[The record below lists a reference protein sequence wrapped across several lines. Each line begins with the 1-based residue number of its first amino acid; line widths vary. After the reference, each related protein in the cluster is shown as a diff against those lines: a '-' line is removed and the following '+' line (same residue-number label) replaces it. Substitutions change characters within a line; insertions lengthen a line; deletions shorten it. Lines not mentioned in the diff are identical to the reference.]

1 MRVILTALFIFGSTV
16 SLGLAAS
23 EASSKA
29 QTMRQTGKQI
39 LDVGYEQYQ
48 RGMYSEAK
56 ATLDKAATYREY
68 LSVSDVSKLD
78 ELLKKLST
86 QPSPP
91 AKQPAVQSTA
101 AELLSQARSLAAKG
115 QFAQAKEKYIQ
126 AEQSGQLSNDELSA
140 VEAELTALEQTQASQ
155 SAKPVINQEPVIGQK
170 VEPVVAEQPKPA
182 QQPGVNSQYIE
193 YVPIDTN
200 NVNRPQYVTPAAPSE
215 ANFAVIETNK
225 VNQQP
230 IQPKA
235 QAAPTPQEQ
244 EKESYIEVVKQK
256 QRIQQSYTKAIVND
270 AVAKAKEYADK
281 ENFTAARDEI
291 SRAAAVVEK
300 NKMLLGEDDYK
311 QYKDTLQQLSNEIST
326 RQAEIEKQKAEK
338 AKTEAKASQ
347 ENLRAQ
353 QAADKNKRIQDLLTH
368 SAEYQEQQRY
378 EEALAEINTLLAIDP
393 INREGLRN
401 KQMLED
407 IINLRTQLE
416 IKHEIGQQEEAVLTD
431 TQRSMIP
438 HADLITYPRNWQDI
452 VAKRKP
458 SIISDLSPA
467 DTAVTKELETP
478 VDLSALTPDTPL
490 SEAIKTI
497 QTSVDPPL
505 KIVVHWKDLADNAYI
520 EQDTAIGMQGMSGI
534 PVGKAL
540 KELLNT
546 VSGGG
551 VANISYAVEDGIITI
566 ATKASLPDNLVR
578 KVYNITDLV
587 GTPSNA
593 QTPLNISTSGVSGGG
608 GSSSTGSGQGGGL
621 SRAMNII
628 QMIQQT
634 VTPESWDISGG
645 AGTIT
650 PVGGQGTNDNI
661 IRLII
666 SQTPQIHELIQKL
679 LDDLRKSGQ
688 VSIEARFLFV
698 TENFLEDIG
707 FGINTIQVGPRGK
720 LGQMT
725 FSFNSAGNTAPNPTS
740 IEGSF
745 GSSSLTPLTQAVNLS
760 NIGGVQ
766 YNLLDDLQVSF
777 FLNAV
782 QAHRDAKTLTAPR
795 VTVRSGEQ
803 AYISV
808 TKDTAYISNYT
819 FTDITTGTTVGGTP
833 IVRTVAS
840 PTTTLA
846 GGGVVLN
853 VTPIISDD
861 KKYVILDI
869 HTNYT
874 KATLAASFVFGT
886 STTQEYPISLPTFEA
901 SQIETRVNV
910 PDQGTLLIGGQKL
923 GAEINLE
930 SGVPG
935 LSKVPIIGRLFDS
948 RSKVKDQEVLLIL
961 VKPSIILQEEKE
973 REFLAPL
980 EE

>member
-1 MRVILTALFIFGSTV
+1 VSISVLMTRWSMRVILTALFIFGSTV
-16 SLGLAAS
+16 SLSLAAS

-56 ATLDKAATYREY
+56 TTLDKAATYREY

-91 AKQPAVQSTA
+91 VKQPAVQNTA
-101 AELLSQARSLAAKG
+101 AELLSQARSFASKG

-126 AEQSGQLSNDELSA
+126 AEQSGQLSNEELSA
-140 VEAELTALEQTQASQ
+140 VEAELTALEQIQATQTT
-155 SAKPVINQEPVIGQK
+155 KPVIERK
-170 VEPVVAEQPKPA
+170 VEPVITEQSQPVQP

-193 YVPIDTN
+193 FVPVDAN
-200 NVNRPQYVTPAAPSE
+200 SVNQSQYVTPAAPSK
-215 ANFAVIETNK
+215 ANSAIIGTNK

-230 IQPKA
+230 IQPKIYA
-235 QAAPTPQEQ
+235 TPTPQEQ

-311 QYKDTLQQLSNEIST
+311 QYKDTLQQLSNGIST
-326 RQAEIEKQKAEK
+326 RQADIEKQKAEK
-338 AKTEAKASQ
+338 AKVEAKASQ

-393 INREGLRN
+393 TNREGLRN

-416 IKHEIGQQEEAVLTD
+416 IKHDIGKQEEAVLTD

-438 HADLITYPRNWQDI
+438 HADLFTYPRNWQDI

-458 SIISDLSPA
+458 DIISGLSPA
-467 DTAVTKELETP
+467 DAAVTKELETP

-534 PVGKAL
+534 PVGKVL
-540 KELLNT
+540 KELLNA
-546 VSGGG
+546 VSGG

-566 ATKASLPDNLVR
+566 ATKASLPDNLVTN
-578 KVYNITDLV
+578 VYDITDLV
-587 GTPSNA
+587 GTPSTA
-593 QTPLNISTSGVSGGG
+593 QTQLNISTSGLSGGG
-608 GSSSTGSGQGGGL
+608 TSSSSGSTSGQGPAL
-621 SRAMNII
+621 NVSTVI
-628 QMIQQT
+628 QMIQET
-634 VTPESWDISGG
+634 IVPESWLLNGG
-645 AGTIT
+645 AGTI
-650 PVGGQGTNDNI
+650 GEHGN
-661 IRLII
+661 RLVIN
-666 SQTPQIHELIQKL
+666 QTPQIHELISKL
-679 LDDLRKSGQ
+679 LDHLRKSSSGQ
-688 VSIEARFLFV
+688 ISIEARFLFV

-707 FGINTIQVGPRGK
+707 FGISTIQTGSIGK
-720 LGQMT
+720 LGPMT
-725 FSFNSAGNTAPNPTS
+725 FSFNSAGNTAPTPTS

-745 GSSSLTPLTQAVNLS
+745 GSSSLTPLTQAVNLA
-760 NIGGVQ
+760 GGVQ
-766 YNLLDDLQVSF
+766 YNLLDNLQVSF

-782 QAHRDAKTLTAPR
+782 QAHRDAKTLTSPR
-795 VTVRSGEQ
+795 VTVLNGEK

-819 FTDITTGTTVGGTP
+819 FTDITTGTTTLGGT

-840 PTTTLA
+840 PTTTVA

-861 KKYVILDI
+861 KKYVILTI
-869 HTNYT
+869 STNYT
-874 KATLAASFVFGT
+874 KATLAASFVYGT
-886 STTQEYPISLPTFEA
+886 STTQQYPISLPTFEI

-948 RSKVKDQEVLLIL
+948 RTKVKDQEVLLIL

>member
-1 MRVILTALFIFGSTV
+1 MRIVLTALFIFGSTV
-16 SLGLAAS
+16 SLSLAAS
-23 EASSKA
+23 DASSKA

-48 RGMYSEAK
+48 RGMYSQAK
-56 ATLDKAATYREY
+56 ATLERAATYREY

-78 ELLKKLST
+78 DLLKKLSA

-91 AKQPAVQSTA
+91 AKQPAVQNTA

-126 AEQSGQLSNDELSA
+126 AEQSGQLSNEELSA
-140 VEAELTALEQTQASQ
+140 VEAELAALEQVQATQTT
-155 SAKPVINQEPVIGQK
+155 KPVIEQK
-170 VEPVVAEQPKPA
+170 VEPVVTKQSQLAQP

-193 YVPIDTN
+193 FVPVDAN
-200 NVNRPQYVTPAAPSE
+200 SVNQPQYVTPAAPSK
-215 ANFAVIETNK
+215 ANSAIIETNK

-230 IQPKA
+230 IQPKT

-281 ENFTAARDEI
+281 ENFAAARDEI
-291 SRAAAVVEK
+291 SRATAVVEK
-300 NKMLLGEDDYK
+300 NKMLLGEVDYK
-311 QYKDTLQQLSNEIST
+311 QYTDTLQQLTNEIST
-326 RQAEIEKQKAEK
+326 RQADIEKQKAEK

-353 QAADKNKRIQDLLTH
+353 QTADKNKRIQDLLTH

-378 EEALAEINTLLAIDP
+378 EEALSEIDTLLAIDP
-393 INREGLRN
+393 TNREGLRN

-416 IKHEIGQQEEAVLTD
+416 VKHEIGQQEEAVLTD
-431 TQRSMIP
+431 TQRSMVP

-452 VAKRKP
+452 AAKRKP
-458 SIISDLSPA
+458 SIISGLPPA
-467 DTAVTKELETP
+467 DAVVTKELETP

-490 SEAIKTI
+490 SEAIETI
-497 QTSVDPPL
+497 KNSVDPPL

-534 PVGKAL
+534 AVGKAL

-546 VSGGG
+546 VSGG
-551 VANISYAVEDGIITI
+551 VANISYAVGDGIITI
-566 ATKASLPDNLVR
+566 ATKASLPTNLVTN
-578 KVYNITDLV
+578 VYDIADMV
-587 GTPSNA
+587 GTPSAA
-593 QTPLNISTSGVSGGG
+593 QTQLNVSTSAVSGGTS
-608 GSSSTGSGQGGGL
+608 SSSTTATGSPEQNV
-621 SRAMNII
+621 ATII
-628 QMIQQT
+628 QLIQET
-634 VTPESWDISGG
+634 IDPSSWLINGG
-645 AGTIT
+645 EGTISAN
-650 PVGGQGTNDNI
+650 GK
-661 IRLII
+661 RLVIN
-666 SQTPQIHELIQKL
+666 QTPQTHEMIQKL
-679 LDDLRKSGQ
+679 LDHLRESLGQQ

-707 FGINTIQVGPRGK
+707 MGISSISVPQGVISDK
-720 LGQMT
+720 LGTMQ
-725 FSFNSAGNTAPNPTS
+725 FSFGSAANTTTTPTS

-745 GSSSLTPLTQAVNLS
+745 GSSTLTPITPSVNLV
-760 NIGGVQ
+760 NGVG
-766 YNLLDDLQVSF
+766 YNVNNVLDELSLSF
-777 FLNAV
+777 FLKAV

-795 VTVRSGEQ
+795 VTVLSGEQ

-808 TKDTAYISNYT
+808 TKDTAYVSNYT
-819 FTDITTGTTVGGTP
+819 FTDITTTTALGTGGNTK
-833 IVRTVAS
+833 TVAS
-840 PTTTLA
+840 PTTTIA

-853 VTPIISDD
+853 VTPIISAD
-861 KKYVILDI
+861 KKYVILTIGAD
-869 HTNYT
+869 YT
-874 KATLAASFVFGT
+874 KTTLEPSYVYGT
-886 STTQEYPISLPTFEA
+886 TTADKYPISLPTFEI
-901 SQIETRVNV
+901 SQVETRVNV
-910 PDQGTLLIGGQKL
+910 PDGGTLLVGGQKL

-948 RSKVKDQEVLLIL
+948 RSKVKDQEVLLVLIKPTIL
-961 VKPSIILQEEKE
+961 LQQEKE

>member
-1 MRVILTALFIFGSTV
+1 MLTALFIFGSTV
-16 SLGLAAS
+16 SLSLAAS
-23 EASSKA
+23 DASSKA

-39 LDVGYEQYQ
+39 LDVGYEQYR

-56 ATLDKAATYREY
+56 ATLEKAATYREY

-86 QPSPP
+86 QPSAP
-91 AKQPAVQSTA
+91 AKQPAVQNTA

-115 QFAQAKEKYIQ
+115 QFAQAKEKYLQ
-126 AEQSGQLSNDELSA
+126 AEQSGQLSNEELSA
-140 VEAELTALEQTQASQ
+140 VEAELTALEQTQATQ
-155 SAKPVINQEPVIGQK
+155 TTPVTPVIEQK
-170 VEPVVAEQPKPA
+170 IEPVVTEQPQPA
-182 QQPGVNSQYIE
+182 QPKQPGVNSQYIE
-193 YVPIDTN
+193 FVPIEAN
-200 NVNRPQYVTPAAPSE
+200 NVNRPQTAVQPQYVTPAAPSE
-215 ANFAVIETNK
+215 ANFTIIETNK

-230 IQPKA
+230 IQPKT
-235 QAAPTPQEQ
+235 QASPTPQEQ

-270 AVAKAKEYADK
+270 AVAKAREYADK
-281 ENFTAARDEI
+281 ENFAAARDEI
-291 SRAAAVVEK
+291 SRATAVVEK
-300 NKMLLGEDDYK
+300 NKMLLGEVDYK
-311 QYKDTLQQLSNEIST
+311 QYTETLQQLSNEMST

-353 QAADKNKRIQDLLTH
+353 QTADKKKRIQDLLTH

-393 INREGLRN
+393 TNREGLRN
-401 KQMLED
+401 KHMLDD

-416 IKHEIGQQEEAVLTD
+416 VKHEIGQQEEAVLTD

-458 SIISDLSPA
+458 SIISGLPPA
-467 DTAVTKELETP
+467 DVAVNKELETL

-490 SEAIKTI
+490 NEAIETI
-497 QTSVDPPL
+497 KTSVDPPL
-505 KIVVHWKDLADNAYI
+505 KIVVRWKDLADNAYI

-546 VSGGG
+546 VSGG
-551 VANISYAVEDGIITI
+551 VANIDYAVQDGIITI
-566 ATKASLPDNLVR
+566 ATKASLPTSLIPN
-578 KVYNITDLV
+578 VYDITDLV
-587 GTPSNA
+587 GQPSIA
-593 QTPLNISTSGVSGGG
+593 QTQLNISTSGVSGGG
-608 GSSSTGSGQGGGL
+608 ASSTSSATQGGGL
-621 SRAMNII
+621 ARAADII
-628 QMIQQT
+628 QMIQMIA
-634 VTPESWDISGG
+634 PDSWDLNGG
-645 AGTIT
+645 AGTVT
-650 PVGGQGTNDNI
+650 TVGGRDQSDI

-666 SQTPQIHELIQKL
+666 HQTQQIHEQITEL
-679 LDDLRKSGQ
+679 LGHLRKSGQ
-688 VSIEARFLFV
+688 VSIETRFLFV

-707 FGINTIQVGPRGK
+707 FGVNTITVGNGAILDK
-720 LGQMT
+720 LGPMSFT
-725 FSFNSAGNTAPNPTS
+725 FNSAGNTIPVATTLP
-740 IEGSF
+740 GGF
-745 GSSSLTPLTQAVNLS
+745 GSTTASAVNLA
-760 NIGGVQ
+760 GGVA
-766 YNLLDDLQVSF
+766 YGGLLDNLQVSF
-777 FLNAV
+777 FLKAV

-795 VTVRSGEQ
+795 VTVRSGEL

-808 TKDTAYISNYT
+808 TKDTGYISNYT
-819 FTDITTGTTVGGTP
+819 FTDITIGTTGTTP
-833 IVRTVAS
+833 IIRTVAS
-840 PTTTLA
+840 PTAAIA

-861 KKYVILDI
+861 KKYVILRI
-869 HTNYT
+869 GTSYT
-874 KATLAASFVFGT
+874 KTTLVASFVFGT
-886 STTQEYPISLPTFEA
+886 STTQQFPISQPTYEN
-901 SQIETRVNV
+901 SVIETRVNV

-923 GAEINLE
+923 GAEVNNE

-935 LSKVPIIGRLFDS
+935 LSKVPVVGRLFTS
-948 RSKVKDQEVLLIL
+948 RSKVKDQDVLLIL